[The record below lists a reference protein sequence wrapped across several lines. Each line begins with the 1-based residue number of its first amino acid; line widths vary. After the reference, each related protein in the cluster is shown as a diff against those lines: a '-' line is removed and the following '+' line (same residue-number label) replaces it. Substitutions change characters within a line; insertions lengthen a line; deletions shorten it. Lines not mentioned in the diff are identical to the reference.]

1 LRLFAACKYFF
12 GKKLILIK
20 EFKKKYKV
28 LLMHI
33 QVSLTWPL
41 LKLKFAST

>member
-1 LRLFAACKYFF
+1 VNIFF
-12 GKKLILIK
+12 DKKLILIK
-20 EFKKKYKV
+20 ELKKKYK
-28 LLMHI
+28 LLLKHI